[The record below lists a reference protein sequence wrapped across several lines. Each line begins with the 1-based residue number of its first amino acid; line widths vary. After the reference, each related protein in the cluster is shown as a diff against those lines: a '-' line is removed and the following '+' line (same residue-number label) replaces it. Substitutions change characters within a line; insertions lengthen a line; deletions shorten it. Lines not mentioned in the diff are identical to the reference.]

1 MVNIKKIA
9 ATAFIFIIIVGGYNF
24 WINTPQYSLLQIQK
38 SVDKKDRDLFDKYV
52 DTNGIIEELV
62 EDVSKLFIEEMDMQ
76 QSPEYPFF
84 EPQALVTGFVSLF
97 QPAIEDAIEESF
109 DDFWEDEIETIQI
122 DKSKTDL
129 EDKISLFQMS
139 YLIKEGKVAKLGLE
153 SEDPETGEIPLTVGV
168 AYKALRDKMKK
179 EEVKDNP
186 DIVDDKETK
195 KEKSK
200 GKALTGSPK
209 TVVDTDPKVDYKN

>member
-1 MVNIKKIA
+1 MVNMKKIA

-38 SVDKKDRDLFDKYV
+38 SVDKKDRDLFNKYV

-109 DDFWEDEIETIQI
+109 DDFWEDEIETIEI

-153 SEDPETGEIPLTVGV
+153 SEDPETGEILKIEFKLNKTDNYWRITKI
-168 AYKALRDKMKK
+168 ANLEELLRKNLDDI
-179 EEVKDNP
+179 EELIDL
-186 DIVDDKETK
+186 DI
-195 KEKSK
+195 
-200 GKALTGSPK
+200 
-209 TVVDTDPKVDYKN
+209 

>member
-9 ATAFIFIIIVGGYNF
+9 ATAFIFTIIVGGYNF

-52 DTNGIIEELV
+52 DTDGIIEELV

-109 DDFWEDEIETIQI
+109 DDFWKDEIETIEI

-153 SEDPETGEIPLTVGV
+153 IEDPETGEILKIEFKLNKTDNYWRITKI
-168 AYKALRDKMKK
+168 ANLEELLRKNLDDI
-179 EEVKDNP
+179 EELIDL
-186 DIVDDKETK
+186 DI
-195 KEKSK
+195 
-200 GKALTGSPK
+200 
-209 TVVDTDPKVDYKN
+209 

>member
-52 DTNGIIEELV
+52 DTDGIIEELV

-97 QPAIEDAIEESF
+97 QPAIEDAVEESF
-109 DDFWEDEIETIQI
+109 DDFWEDEIETIEI

-129 EDKISLFQMS
+129 GDKISLFQMS

-153 SEDPETGEIPLTVGV
+153 IEDPETGEILKIEFKLNKTDNYWRITKI
-168 AYKALRDKMKK
+168 ANLEELLRKNLDDI
-179 EEVKDNP
+179 EELIDL
-186 DIVDDKETK
+186 DI
-195 KEKSK
+195 
-200 GKALTGSPK
+200 
-209 TVVDTDPKVDYKN
+209 